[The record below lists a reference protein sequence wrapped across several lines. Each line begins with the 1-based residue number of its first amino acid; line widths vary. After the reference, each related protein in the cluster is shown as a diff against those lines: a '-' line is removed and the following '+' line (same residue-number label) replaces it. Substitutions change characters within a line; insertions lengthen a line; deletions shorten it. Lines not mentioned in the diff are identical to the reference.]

1 MYSLNCQGFI
11 HSFKSIC
18 YVSGFVVDAAYKMVK
33 KTMIAP
39 RMQFMDWLNRKK
51 ATCLIYVCE

>member
-1 MYSLNCQGFI
+1 MYSFNCQDFI

-39 RMQFMDWLNRKK
+39 RMQFMDWGIGKK
-51 ATCLIYVCE
+51 QHA